1 MAGGAVGRPYRPNHR
16 KAHPKGAS
24 ADQRSARAERHAKVQ
39 RRRLRRR
46 PLPWSYLPRR
56 AGASMRDASQAH
68 KNDPGGTHAHCNVGS
83 GRRAP
88 ALPARRRGSDLGRHG
103 QDRHP
108 QRPVGRLCRFR
119 RQVVLR
125 GRAHGGRGF
134 RRQGAERAVEVIT
147 ADHQNKPDVASN
159 LARQWYD
166 TDKVDA
172 IMELTTSS
180 VALAVQQLGKEKKKI
195 NIVTGAATTDLT
207 GKACTPYG
215 FHWAYDNRALAVG
228 TGGALVEKGGDTW
241 FFITADYAFGHSLE
255 AETGRYVTSKGGK
268 VVGAVRH
275 PLSAPDFSS
284 FLLQAQASKAKV
296 VGLANAGLDTS
307 NAIKQAAEFGIVQ
320 GGQRL
325 AALLFTLAEVHG
337 LGLQASQG
345 LVLTEGYYWD
355 LDDQT
360 RAFAKRFQERTG
372 RMPNMVQAGTYSAV
386 TQYLKAIQAAG
397 TDETEAVA
405 KKLHEM
411 PVEDFFAKKGK
422 AAERPHDPR
431 YVPVRGQE
439 ALRVEWA
446 VGLLQAPLDH

>member
-1 MAGGAVGRPYRPNHR
+1 MKSMFGTVLSLGLVLGPVVAVAQVSDNTVKIGILNDQSGVYADFGGKWSVEAAQMAVADFGG
-16 KAHPKGAS
+16 
-24 ADQRSARAERHAKVQ
+24 KV
-39 RRRLRRR
+39 L
-46 PLPWSYLPRR
+46 
-56 AGASMRDASQAH
+56 
-68 KNDPGGTHAHCNVGS
+68 NVPIEIVS
-83 GRRAP
+83 
-88 ALPARRRGSDLGRHG
+88 
-103 QDRHP
+103 
-108 QRPVGRLCRFR
+108 
-119 RQVVLR
+119 
-125 GRAHGGRGF
+125 
-134 RRQGAERAVEVIT
+134 

-166 TDKVDA
+166 LDKVDA

-180 VALAVQQLGKEKKKI
+180 VALAVQQLSKEKKKI

-228 TGGALVEKGGDTW
+228 TGGAVVEQGGDTW

-255 AETGRYVTSKGGK
+255 QQSSNYVKSKGGK

-284 FLLQAQASKAKV
+284 FLLQAQGSKAKII
-296 VGLANAGLDTS
+296 GLANAGLDTS

-337 LGLQASQG
+337 LGLKAAQG

-355 LDDQT
+355 LDDQS
-360 RAFAKRFQERTG
+360 RGFAKRYMEKTG
-372 RMPNMVQAGTYSAV
+372 RMPNMVHAGTYSAV
-386 TQYLKAIQAAG
+386 TQYLKAVQAAG

-411 PVEDFFAKKGK
+411 PVDDFFARKGK
-422 AAERPHDPR
+422 VLANGRMVHDMYLFQVKAPNDSKGPWD
-431 YVPVRGQE
+431 YYKHLSTIPGDLAFASFQE
-439 ALRVEWA
+439 SGCA
-446 VGLLQAPLDH
+446 VTQ